1 MAKTLVEEGGPDA
14 NLRDR
19 VDGPGARV
27 GDLLP
32 AVPVGVVVLA
42 LLATIWPDGAF
53 DVRRWALLA
62 MLVMGVL
69 IVGALTNGGVRR
81 PPALG
86 AALLWAFAVWAA
98 LSMIWGQSPGLAWE
112 SAGRSALYAGLVTL
126 PALAIPRRRDAG
138 TVGALLIGGLAAVVF
153 IALITTAIRG
163 DEVFVAGRLNSP
175 LDYRNGVAMLMAA
188 AAWPLVCT
196 AAAPTLPGAL
206 RIVGGALAGGALGL
220 GYLTQSRGTLIA
232 LVIGG
237 IAVLALGPDRRRR
250 FWLAVVLA
258 AGVAVLAH
266 SLNAPYHAFIDNPA
280 ADLSAD
286 LRTAARAVAGL
297 IILGAALG
305 GVAWLWD
312 RARPGAGVKRTAHL
326 VGDIAIAVLVV
337 AGIAGGLAKIGNPVS
352 YADDK
357 IHEFK
362 TLEPTPAKSSRLG
375 TVGGQRYD
383 LWRVALDEWKDKPL
397 QGVGAGSYAFDYFRD
412 RKTNRN
418 LSDAHSLPLTLLAET
433 GLVGFLLFVGG
444 VVAILV
450 AIARGARRLAPE
462 RRRWP
467 AALAGIGMAV
477 LGQSLVDWPQLLP
490 GLFGI
495 ALLGLALAAR
505 MLGDPDQEA
514 AGPVPADRGGQ
525 LRFAMLGRIA
535 PILPALVAVVGV
547 ALLYMADARIR
558 DARVATSP
566 TARLDDAKGAAGL
579 NPASITPLYL
589 EAGAEEDLGHP
600 ALARARLL
608 KALHREPDNFA
619 TMGLLGDFE
628 VRHGDKAAA
637 HRWYERALQ
646 RNPQDVGLQDLV
658 RRTS

>member
-1 MAKTLVEEGGPDA
+1 MAKTLVEEGRAVGT
-14 NLRDR
+14 NFRDPAQGSR
-19 VDGPGARV
+19 IRPGE
-27 GDLLP
+27 LLP
-32 AVPVGVVVLA
+32 AVPVGLVVIG

-53 DVRRWALLA
+53 ALRRWALLTL
-62 MLVMGVL
+62 LVMGVL

-86 AALLWAFAVWAA
+86 AALLWGFAVWAA
-98 LSMIWGQSPGLAWE
+98 LSMIWAQSADLAWE
-112 SAGRSALYAGLVTL
+112 TAGRSALYAGLVTL
-126 PALAIPRRRDAG
+126 PALALPRRRDAG
-138 TVGALLIGGLAAVVF
+138 TVGALLIAGLAAVVA

-163 DEVFVAGRLNSP
+163 EDVFVAGRLNSP

-206 RIVGGALAGGALGL
+206 RITGGALAGGALGL
-220 GYLTQSRGTLIA
+220 GYLTQSRGTIIA

-250 FWLAVVLA
+250 FWIAVALA
-258 AGVAVLAH
+258 AGVAALAH
-266 SLNAPYHAFIDNPA
+266 SLNAPYHAFVDAQADFGPA
-280 ADLSAD
+280 

-297 IILGAALG
+297 VILGAAVG

-326 VGDIAIAVLVV
+326 AGDIALAVLVV
-337 AGIAGGLAKIGNPVS
+337 AGIAAGIAKVGNPVS
-352 YADDK
+352 YANDK
-357 IHEFK
+357 VHEFK
-362 TLEPTPAKSSRLG
+362 TLEPATATSSRLG
-375 TVGGQRYD
+375 SVGGQRYD
-383 LWRVALDEWKDKPL
+383 LWRIALDEWKDKPL
-397 QGVGAGSYAFDYFRD
+397 QGVGAGSYAFGYFQH

-418 LSDAHSLPLTLLAET
+418 LSDAHSLPLTLLSET
-433 GLVGFLLFVGG
+433 GLVGFLLFAGG

-462 RRRWP
+462 SRRWP
-467 AALAGIGMAV
+467 AALAGVGMAV

-490 GLFGI
+490 GLFGL

-514 AGPVPADRGGQ
+514 AAPAPADRGGQ
-525 LRFAMLGRIA
+525 LRFAMLGRVA
-535 PILPALVAVVGV
+535 PIIPALVAVVGV

-558 DARVATSP
+558 EARAARTP
-566 TARLDDAKGAAGL
+566 HARLDDAKGAAGL

-589 EAGAEEDLGHP
+589 EAGAEEELGRP
-600 ALARARLL
+600 GAARARLV

-619 TMGLLGDFE
+619 TLGLLGDFE
-628 VRHGDKAAA
+628 LRQGDRAAA
-637 HRWYERALQ
+637 HRWYRRALQ
-646 RNPQDVGLQDLV
+646 RNPLDVGLQDLV